1 MSIDQRP
8 AGQRDAARA
17 TAVVERLLAA
27 TASRDDDVDAV
38 IDDLGAVEVADVV
51 VAELLFRA
59 CVEDLVPAAGDDGAA
74 VTVVFSHRGRDITTF
89 LAVTSGGV
97 RVVPGELGAPYEE
110 SLSPSLTQELSETVR
125 ALYGPLADVS
135 ATTRRIRWPGPE
147 VVFPTP
153 QRPSLPTVFYAV
165 VQRLVQVLDRRE
177 PSDLTELAVRY
188 GTDKWGAMHQYPR
201 RYETHFGPLRDRRL
215 RILEIGVGGFDDPAK
230 GGGSLRMWKRYFPR
244 ALVHGLDILDKSPLA
259 EPRMTIVRGDQS
271 DTDDLDEV
279 VRRHGPFD
287 IVIDDGSH
295 RPEHVLASFNALFP
309 HVKPDGLYVI
319 EDLMACYWP
328 VPFGGS
334 DTDLSDPGFTVGFL
348 KSLLDGLHHEE
359 FLRPDARAALPTD
372 ALISAVHVYHNLAVI
387 EKGPNADGSL
397 VASLLRAERAA
408 GPKADP
414 A

>member
-8 AGQRDAARA
+8 AGPRDAARA
-17 TAVVERLLAA
+17 TAVVARLLAA
-27 TASRDDDVDAV
+27 TAAGDDDVAAV
-38 IDDLGAVEVADVV
+38 IDDLGAGEVADVV
-51 VAELLFRA
+51 LAELLFRA
-59 CVEDLVPAAGDDGAA
+59 CVEDLVPAAGADGAS
-74 VTVVFSHRGRDITTF
+74 VTVVFSHRGHDFSTSV
-89 LAVTSGGV
+89 AVTAGGV
-97 RVVPGELGAPYEE
+97 RVVPGELGAPHEN
-110 SLSPSLTQELSETVR
+110 PALTQELSEAVR

-177 PSDLTELAVRY
+177 PADLTELAVRY

-201 RYETHFGPLRDRRL
+201 RYETHFSRLRDRRL
-215 RILEIGVGGFDDPAK
+215 RILEIGVGGFDDPAA

-244 ALVHGLDILDKSPLA
+244 ALVHGFDILDKSPLA
-259 EPRMTIVRGDQS
+259 EPRLTVIRGDQS
-271 DTDDLDEV
+271 DPADLAGV

-334 DTDLSDPGFTVGFL
+334 DVDLNDPGFTVGFL

-359 FLRPDARAALPTD
+359 FLRPDARVALPTD

-387 EKGPNADGSL
+387 EKGANADGSL
-397 VASLLRAERAA
+397 VASMLRAQN
-408 GPKADP
+408 G
-414 A
+414 